1 MIGLSEKELEATAG
15 GNKFEEVCK
24 IPAVRLLLKCT
35 LLPGVP
41 ELLNNK
47 EFTDKLSEI
56 DIEDK
61 EGYKKLFSDY
71 GIEVEDKYVELGQK
85 MMRPFVK

>member
-1 MIGLSEKELEATAG
+1 MKELSEKQLENTAG
-15 GNKFEEVCK
+15 GNKFEDICK
-24 IPAVRLLLKCT
+24 IPGVKLLLKCT

-56 DIEDK
+56 DIDDK
-61 EGYKKLFSDY
+61 EGYQKLFKDY
-71 GIEVEDKYVELGQK
+71 GVELKDKHVELGQK
-85 MMRPFVK
+85 LMKPFIK

>member
-1 MIGLSEKELEATAG
+1 MNQLSEKELKATAG
-15 GNKFEEVCK
+15 GNKFEEICK
-24 IPAVRLLLKCT
+24 IPGVKLLLKCT

-61 EGYKKLFSDY
+61 EGYKKLFRDY
-71 GIEVEDKYVELGQK
+71 GVEVEDKHVELGQK
-85 MMRPFVK
+85 MMKPFIK